1 MSLLIIHLM
10 PYSTNHHSKW
20 IQLYYGYDLLIDFL
34 YLCLFFPVHILHSF
48 YCLMSF
54 LPCVSS
60 LLLSSPHLSDVTQ
73 ASVVQPV
80 SWPRRPSQPS
90 CRRVSPAHASPPTT
104 ASPHFAGLRSA
115 LAAGCWPA
123 ARPWSSTGTA
133 GDTWSPLR
141 LTVPR
146 PGNETADTAQDRD
159 GKNWKKLIFWTLGIL
174 LVRMCTCTGAC
185 TQAD

>member
-1 MSLLIIHLM
+1 MS
-10 PYSTNHHSKW
+10 S
-20 IQLYYGYDLLIDFL
+20 
-34 YLCLFFPVHILHSF
+34 
-48 YCLMSF
+48 
-54 LPCVSS
+54 LPCLSS
-60 LLLSSPHLSDVTQ
+60 PLLSSPLLSSPLLSSPRLSSPLLSSDVTQ

-80 SWPRRPSQPS
+80 NWPRRPSRPS

-123 ARPWSSTGTA
+123 ARRWSSTGTA

-146 PGNETADTAQDRD
+146 PGKETADTEQDRER
-159 GKNWKKLIFWTLGIL
+159 KNKKE
-174 LVRMCTCTGAC
+174 TCFSDIRDSSRTNAYAHTGTNASRLRFC
-185 TQAD
+185 